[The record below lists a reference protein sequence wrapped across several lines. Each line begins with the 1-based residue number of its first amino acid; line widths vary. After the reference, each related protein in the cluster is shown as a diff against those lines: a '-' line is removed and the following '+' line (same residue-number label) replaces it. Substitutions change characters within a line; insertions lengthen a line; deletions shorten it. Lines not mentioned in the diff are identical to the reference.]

1 MRLQCAWNTNILPNS
16 NELHKHIENMDS
28 SKIGCLGSAKG
39 GYGER
44 NTWDV
49 AGMAW
54 AREDGGGHAWT

>member
-1 MRLQCAWNTNILPNS
+1 
-16 NELHKHIENMDS
+16 MDS